1 MWYLCTLESSSAERK
16 LLLTR
21 KCLELEIIIPSE
33 IVNTYNLDFKRK
45 SLQDMEVKGDYLG
58 GRKDLMGGWNE
69 RG

>member
-1 MWYLCTLESSSAERK
+1 MHTGIFFSWKKIVIDKEMFRTWV
-16 LLLTR
+16 
-21 KCLELEIIIPSE
+21 IIPSE
-33 IVNTYNLDFKRK
+33 IINTYNLDFKRK